1 MPYVMTRR
9 LAGPYT
15 GTNPR
20 RMLARMPRARYL
32 RGLGDSSSGTIT
44 PQEAVQQAISQASGD
59 NLNPNISNNFSK
71 WYSQIQA
78 GQFDTSWVSPS
89 CSGIIAK
96 NPDLSLT
103 EAAGSIAGAT
113 TGAVGAAAGGFAT
126 AAGTALGVA
135 TLGIGAVVAVLS
147 IIFAHHAAAVA
158 QEQNLECVATAAA
171 NNAMNVLAQ
180 GVASGQ
186 IAPAD
191 AVTALNTLYS
201 QYAAM
206 VKPSWG
212 TSPWCNA
219 NCELQ
224 ILMQAM
230 VLYWQAQYQAMAD
243 AQTASSAAAGAS
255 PAGAITAPVTGA
267 VDSVAASTGLPTW
280 LIYALGGFLL
290 FELVK

>member
-20 RMLARMPRARYL
+20 RMLRRVPRAQLRGL
-32 RGLGDSSSGTIT
+32 RGLGDTSSGTIT
-44 PQEAVQQAISQASGD
+44 AAQAVTQAIQQAGNV
-59 NLNPNISNNFSK
+59 NLNPSFLQNTAGLQK
-71 WYSQIQA
+71 WYSQIEA
-78 GQFDTSWVSPS
+78 GQFDTTWVSPA
-89 CSGIIAK
+89 CAGIIEK

-103 EAAGSIAGAT
+103 QAAGSIAGAS
-113 TGAVGAAAGGFAT
+113 TGAVAAAT
-126 AAGTALGVA
+126 AGTAVGTALGVA
-135 TLGIGAVVAVLS
+135 TLGIGVVVAIISL
-147 IIFAHHAAAVA
+147 IFAHHAAAVA
-158 QEQNLECVATAAA
+158 EEQNLECVATAGA
-171 NNAMNVLAQ
+171 NNSMNVLAQ
-180 GVASGQ
+180 GVSSGQ

-243 AQTASSAAAGAS
+243 AQTASAAT
-255 PAGAITAPVTGA
+255 PAGAITAPV
-267 VDSVAASTGLPTW
+267 DSLAASTGLPTW